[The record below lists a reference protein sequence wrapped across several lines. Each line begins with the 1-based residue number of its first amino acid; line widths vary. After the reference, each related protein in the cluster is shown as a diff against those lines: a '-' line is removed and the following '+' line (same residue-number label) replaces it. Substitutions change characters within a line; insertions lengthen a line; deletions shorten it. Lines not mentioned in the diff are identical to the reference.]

1 MLEDKKNSNSSGTME
16 TTDQVARDADNSR
29 LVIIFFVFNFAQS
42 LNNHEL
48 VTSKFQVLS
57 LS

>member
-1 MLEDKKNSNSSGTME
+1 ME
-16 TTDQVARDADNSR
+16 TTDQVARDADSSR
-29 LVIIFFVFNFAQS
+29 LVISFFVFNFAQS